1 MSRRAYVYFFLTLLP
16 GIIAGGTAVYY
27 YAQHS
32 GHWHGHFDQ
41 KRIVQRMAR
50 DLKLDDSQTQKV
62 SAILDDYFAKR
73 RELDQKHVPEY
84 DALRQQAREQI
95 RQVLNPEQ
103 LAKFND
109 HVRKMDERM
118 KKQRA
123 EGK

>member
-1 MSRRAYVYFFLTLLP
+1 MV
-16 GIIAGGTAVYY
+16 AGGTAVYY

-32 GHWHGHFDQ
+32 GHWHSQFDQ
-41 KRIVQRMAR
+41 RRIVQRMAR
-50 DLKLDDSQTQKV
+50 DLKLDDSQTQRV

-73 RELDQKHVPEY
+73 RELDQKHLPEF

-103 LAKFND
+103 LAMFND

-123 EGK
+123 SGK